1 METINNI
8 SSPNGLTASS
18 SNGLT
23 HMPVSNVRLS
33 VIIPV
38 YNVKPYLRQCVDS
51 VLAQT
56 YTNIE
61 IILVDDGSTDGSA
74 DIIREYADSEAI
86 RLKGYKANKVSETSP
101 NDLISSSPNSL
112 IEATHRLK
120 TVFKPNGGLSD
131 ARNAGLRVATG
142 EYVAF
147 LDSDDVYLLKD
158 GLELLMALAQTEQ
171 PDVLLFQA
179 VDVYPHH
186 QTVRK
191 AYDVDYMATHSGTEV
206 FAQLVR
212 TQSFNMSACF
222 QLIRRELLEQYQIYF
237 EKGLLSEDVDWSL
250 RLWRHVSKVRAINL
264 PLYGY
269 QHREGSISTTYTI
282 RNLRSYEHIFAK
294 FVQLYKER
302 VVEAAAEL
310 YWQMVMGYLA
320 QMYTSCIYAY
330 GQISSANRNEAKNIL
345 TKYVQLLDYSVSIK
359 SDRVVLVERLI
370 GMQST
375 ILFFALYGWLK
386 RKVYKIF
393 FS

>member
-1 METINNI
+1 MK
-8 SSPNGLTASS
+8 
-18 SNGLT
+18 
-23 HMPVSNVRLS
+23 LS
-33 VIIPV
+33 IIIPV

-56 YTNIE
+56 YQDLE
-61 IILVDDGSTDGSA
+61 IILVDDGSTDGSGQLA
-74 DIIREYADSEAI
+74 DELCS
-86 RLKGYKANKVSETSP
+86 T
-101 NDLISSSPNSL
+101 PNSL
-112 IEATHRLK
+112 IACGGPEKSGDFWGILSSHRLK
-120 TVFKPNGGLSD
+120 CVHKPNGGLSD

-147 LDSDDVYLLKD
+147 LDSDDVYLLND
-158 GLELLMALAQTEQ
+158 GLEQLMALAQAEQ
-171 PDVLLFQA
+171 LDVLLFQA

-191 AYDVDYMATHSGTEV
+191 AYDLDYMATHSGAEG

-222 QLIRRELLEQYQIYF
+222 QLIRRDLLEQHQLYF
-237 EKGLLSEDVDWSL
+237 ERGLLSEDVEWSL

-269 QHREGSISTTYTI
+269 QHRDGSISTTYTI

-310 YWQMVMGYLA
+310 YWQTVMGYLA
-320 QMYTSCIYAY
+320 QMYTNCLYNY
-330 GQISSANRNEAKNIL
+330 GQLTIQERKDNYYIL
-345 TKYVQLLDYSVSIK
+345 RDYASLLNHSISIK
-359 SDRVVLVERLI
+359 SHRVVK
-370 GMQST
+370 
-375 ILFFALYGWLK
+375 LK
-386 RKVYKIF
+386 RWIGLRLTVWVFMQYGNIRRKLK
-393 FS
+393 

>member
-1 METINNI
+1 MK
-8 SSPNGLTASS
+8 
-18 SNGLT
+18 
-23 HMPVSNVRLS
+23 LS
-33 VIIPV
+33 IIIPV

-56 YTNIE
+56 YQDLE
-61 IILVDDGSTDGSA
+61 IILVDDGSTDGSGQLA
-74 DIIREYADSEAI
+74 DELCS
-86 RLKGYKANKVSETSP
+86 T
-101 NDLISSSPNSL
+101 PNSL
-112 IEATHRLK
+112 IACGGGEKSGDFWGVLSSHRLK
-120 TVFKPNGGLSD
+120 CVHKPNGGLSD

-147 LDSDDVYLLKD
+147 LDSDDVYLLND
-158 GLELLMALAQTEQ
+158 GLEQLMALAQAEQ
-171 PDVLLFQA
+171 LDVLLFQA

-191 AYDVDYMATHSGTEV
+191 AYDLDYMATHSGAEV

-222 QLIRRELLEQYQIYF
+222 QLIRRDLLEQHQLYF
-237 EKGLLSEDVDWSL
+237 EKGLLSEDVEWSL

-269 QHREGSISTTYTI
+269 QHRDGSISTTYTI

-310 YWQMVMGYLA
+310 YWQTVMGYLA
-320 QMYTSCIYAY
+320 QMYTNCLYNY
-330 GQISSANRNEAKNIL
+330 GQLTIQERKYNYYIL
-345 TKYVQLLDYSVSIK
+345 RDYASLLNHSISIK
-359 SDRVVLVERLI
+359 SHRVVK
-370 GMQST
+370 
-375 ILFFALYGWLK
+375 LK
-386 RKVYKIF
+386 RWIGLRLTVWVFMQYGNIRRKLK
-393 FS
+393 